1 LVFFLRAIMINWI
14 NGMNWADVSIITLI
28 FLSGMISFFYGFIE
42 ELFSF
47 LSWSFSFVITLIFL
61 DEMTGLLT
69 TVISFADLRIGV
81 ALLILF
87 FVSLVIFKW
96 IGYLIINSIGPTPL
110 SASERIVGA
119 LFGIARG
126 NVIVIL
132 LILLAGLTQLPTTAG
147 WQDSLLIHYI
157 KPIVIFL
164 RSELPL
170 NIATEFNF
178 EPPPEFQLPSF

>member
-1 LVFFLRAIMINWI
+1 MNWI

-47 LSWSFSFVITLIFL
+47 LSWSFSFLITLIFL

-69 TVISFADLRIGV
+69 SVISFADLRIGV
-81 ALLILF
+81 AFIILF
-87 FVSLVIFKW
+87 FVSFIIFKW
-96 IGYLIINSIGPTPL
+96 ISYLIINSIGPTPL
-110 SASERIVGA
+110 STSERVVGVF
-119 LFGIARG
+119 FGIGRG
-126 NVIVIL
+126 NVFVIL
-132 LILLAGLTQLPTTAG
+132 LIFLAGLTQLPTKTV
-147 WQDSLLIHYI
+147 WQDSLLISYVE
-157 KPIVIFL
+157 PVVIFL
-164 RSELPL
+164 RSQLPL